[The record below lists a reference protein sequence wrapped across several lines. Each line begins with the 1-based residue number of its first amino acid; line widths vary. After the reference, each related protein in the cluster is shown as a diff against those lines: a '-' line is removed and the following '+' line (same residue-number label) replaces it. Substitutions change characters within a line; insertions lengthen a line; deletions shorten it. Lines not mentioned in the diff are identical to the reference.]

1 MFAQSVDQVL
11 DAMEYAVYAQDVEH
25 IVLDNLQFMLG
36 SPTKASSDFYGS
48 KLDLQDVYV
57 GAIMLPPPQKKTS

>member
-1 MFAQSVDQVL
+1 MDEVL

-36 SPTKASSDFYGS
+36 SQGKSEFYGS
-48 KLDLQDVYV
+48 KFDLQDVYV
-57 GAIMLPPPQKKTS
+57 GCSPCKTGTEFC